1 MSLRLQCIKTLKKI
15 LEENVF
21 FNTLKSE
28 FKVQDTA
35 FANKLILT
43 ALRRKTAVDKLL
55 SSILT
60 KKIPNKDK
68 ILKYVLLAGSIE
80 ILYMDTPDY
89 AVINEYVEISKKLTG
104 KFSSSM
110 VNAVLHKV
118 ALHKDDMKDKALF
131 PKNFFEILKQDYTKS
146 QISSM
151 QQMLLIEPSIDISL
165 KENPDLWAQKLNGV
179 LFENGSIRLSS
190 MSSNLTFIDGYNEG
204 SWWVQDLA
212 ASLPICFFEKLKDKK
227 VLDVCAAP
235 GGKTAQLLS
244 KGALVTALDI
254 SAERLKTLNE
264 NITRLKLEK
273 NLTTIC
279 ADAEEYLD
287 TSSELFDF
295 ILLDA
300 PCSATGTFRKHPEV
314 LHFKTLN
321 DINKQAQIQKTLLE
335 KSSHHLAPNG
345 QLLYCT
351 CSISK
356 TEGEKQISE
365 FLNSHQNFKLT
376 PLSLKSLKQ
385 YNAKIIDKNVI
396 DNQVLRTLP
405 YHNKNEG
412 GMDSFF
418 AACLTHK
425 N

>member
-1 MSLRLQCIKTLKKI
+1 MSLRMQCIKTLEKI

-55 SSILT
+55 SSMLT
-60 KKIPNKDK
+60 KKIPNKNK
-68 ILKYVLLAGSIE
+68 ILKYVLLAGSTE

-89 AVINEYVEISKKLTG
+89 AALNEYVEISKRLVG

-110 VNAVLHKV
+110 VNAVLHKI
-118 ALHKDDMKDKALF
+118 ALHKDDMKGAALF

-146 QISSM
+146 EISLM

-165 KENPDLWAQKLNGV
+165 KENPDLWAQKLDGI

-190 MSSNLTFIDGYNEG
+190 MNSSLTLIDGYNEG
-204 SWWVQDLA
+204 AWWVQDLA
-212 ASLPICFFEKLKDKK
+212 SSLPVSFFEDLNGKK

-254 SAERLKTLNE
+254 SADRLKTLSE
-264 NITRLKLEK
+264 NITRLKLGK
-273 NLTTIC
+273 NLTTLCI
-279 ADAEEYLD
+279 DAEEYLD

-314 LHFKTLN
+314 LHFKTL
-321 DINKQAQIQKTLLE
+321 DDVNKQTQIQKTLLE
-335 KSSHHLAPNG
+335 KSSRHLAPNG

-356 TEGEKQISE
+356 IEGEKQIAE
-365 FLNSHQNFKLT
+365 FLNTHQNFKLT
-376 PLSLKSLKQ
+376 PLSLKSLKN
-385 YNAKIIDKNVI
+385 YNGKTLDKNII

-418 AACLTHK
+418 AACLTRK

>member
-1 MSLRLQCIKTLKKI
+1 MSLRLQCVQTLKKI
-15 LEENVF
+15 LEEKVF
-21 FNTLKSE
+21 FNTLKSD

-35 FANKLILT
+35 FANKLVLT

-89 AVINEYVEISKKLTG
+89 AAINEYVEISKKLTG

-165 KENPDLWAQKLNGV
+165 KENPDLWAQKLNGI

-235 GGKTAQLLS
+235 AGKRLNFFQRGLLS
-244 KGALVTALDI
+244 QH
-254 SAERLKTLNE
+254 S
-264 NITRLKLEK
+264 
-273 NLTTIC
+273 
-279 ADAEEYLD
+279 
-287 TSSELFDF
+287 TS
-295 ILLDA
+295 
-300 PCSATGTFRKHPEV
+300 V
-314 LHFKTLN
+314 
-321 DINKQAQIQKTLLE
+321 
-335 KSSHHLAPNG
+335 PN
-345 QLLYCT
+345 
-351 CSISK
+351 
-356 TEGEKQISE
+356 
-365 FLNSHQNFKLT
+365 
-376 PLSLKSLKQ
+376 
-385 YNAKIIDKNVI
+385 A
-396 DNQVLRTLP
+396 
-405 YHNKNEG
+405 
-412 GMDSFF
+412 
-418 AACLTHK
+418 
-425 N
+425 